1 MPVDDMPLDDQP
13 LDAGHLQVHVGID
26 GHTRAMIVRA
36 DETLLE
42 SLRERCGRTSVR
54 YSCGIGVCGTC
65 TVLVEGDAKSS
76 CLLLTAMVD
85 GREVTTPEGSAAAGL
100 TPAQQAFVEAG
111 AFQCSYCIPGMAL
124 AAQAARERDPG
135 ITVDELCDELAGNL
149 CRCGSYP
156 QIRAALERLV
166 GEPSS
171 PAGPLTSKELTR

>member
-1 MPVDDMPLDDQP
+1 MPLDDP
-13 LDAGHLQVHVGID
+13 LDVKVDVD
-26 GHTRAMIVRA
+26 GRTRAMTVRA

-42 SLRERCGRTSVR
+42 SLRERCDRTSVR

-65 TVLVEGDAKSS
+65 TVLVDGAAQSS

-85 GREVTTPEGSAAAGL
+85 GREVTTPEGSADDGL
-100 TPAQQAFVEAG
+100 TTAQQAFVEAS

-135 ITVDELCDELAGNL
+135 ISLDELCDELAGNL

-166 GEPSS
+166 DATPEE
-171 PAGPLTSKELTR
+171 LTS

>member
-1 MPVDDMPLDDQP
+1 MPLDDQ
-13 LDAGHLQVHVGID
+13 LEVKVGVD
-26 GHTRAMIVRA
+26 GRTRAMTVRA

-42 SLRERCGRTSVR
+42 SLRERCDRTSVR

-65 TVLVEGDAKSS
+65 TVLVDGDAKSS

-85 GREVTTPEGSAAAGL
+85 GHEVTTPEGSADDGL
-100 TPAQQAFVEAG
+100 SSAQQAFVDAS

-124 AAQAARERDPG
+124 AAQAARDRNPA
-135 ITVDELCDELAGNL
+135 ITLDELVDELAGNL

-166 GEPSS
+166 DATPEE
-171 PAGPLTSKELTR
+171 LTS

>member
-1 MPVDDMPLDDQP
+1 MPLDD
-13 LDAGHLQVHVGID
+13 DHLEVRVGVD
-26 GHTRAMIVRA
+26 GRTRTMTVRT

-42 SLRERCGRTSVR
+42 SLRERCDRTSVR

-65 TVLVEGDAKSS
+65 TVLVDGDAKSS

-85 GREVTTPEGSAAAGL
+85 GREVSTPEGSAEGAL
-100 TPAQQAFVEAG
+100 TAAQQAFVEAS

-124 AAQAARERDPG
+124 AAQAARERDPA
-135 ITVDELCDELAGNL
+135 ITAVELCDELAGNL

-156 QIRAALERLV
+156 QIRAALERLA

-171 PAGPLTSKELTR
+171 PAVPVTPEELTS

>member
-1 MPVDDMPLDDQP
+1 VPLEDDEIEV
-13 LDAGHLQVHVGID
+13 HLGID
-26 GHTRAMIVRA
+26 GHERTMTVRT

-42 SLRERCGRTSVR
+42 SLRERCDRTSVR

-65 TVLVEGDAKSS
+65 TVLVDGDAKSS
-76 CLLLTAMVD
+76 CLLLTAMVAGSD
-85 GREVTTPEGSAAAGL
+85 VTTPEGSAEEAL
-100 TPAQQAFVEAG
+100 TTAQRAFVEAS

-166 GEPSS
+166 GESTS
-171 PAGPLTSKELTR
+171 PAPAVTFEELTS